1 MPQNYKRRTY
11 FLGRSFQPALFMRL
25 FSLIALQAVVITLF
39 FLYEGRGTL
48 TTGYQGDA
56 LRIEKT
62 MSFFLMNFIF
72 IAMIVGLAMG
82 IVSVLTFL
90 FFSHRIAGPIVNLR
104 ASLERIA
111 AGDLTVRVRLRKK
124 DELKEVAEVLNH
136 FTEAMDRQIGRVK
149 KEAREASSQDP
160 TKVKEA
166 LGRLKASAD
175 SFKTTV

>member
-1 MPQNYKRRTY
+1 MSPNYKRRTY
-11 FLGRSFQPALFMRL
+11 YLGRSFQPRL
-25 FSLIALQAVVITLF
+25 FGRLFFLIALQAVVITLF

-62 MSFFLMNFIF
+62 MSFFLVNFVF
-72 IAMIVGLAMG
+72 IAVIVGLAMG
-82 IVSVLTFL
+82 IVSILTFL
-90 FFSHRIAGPIVNLR
+90 FFSHRIAGPLVNLR
-104 ASLERIA
+104 ASLEGIA

-124 DELKEVAEVLNH
+124 DELKEVAEALNR
-136 FTEAMDRQIGRVK
+136 FTEAMDRQIGRIK
-149 KEAREASSQDP
+149 KETHEASSQDP
-160 TKVKEA
+160 AKVQAA